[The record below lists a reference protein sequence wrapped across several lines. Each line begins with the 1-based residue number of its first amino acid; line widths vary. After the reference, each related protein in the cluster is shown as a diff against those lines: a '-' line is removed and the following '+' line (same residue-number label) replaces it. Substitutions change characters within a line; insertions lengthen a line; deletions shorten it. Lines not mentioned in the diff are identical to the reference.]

1 MVAAKTSPESQKELS
16 SLAQVPVIA
25 GTLNRGSELIAAG
38 LCVNDWCAFVGL
50 DTTSAELSV
59 LEAIFKIGESVP
71 TGISNELR
79 DSLVDSL
86 L

>member
-1 MVAAKTSPESQKELS
+1 MVAAKTPPESQKELA

-25 GTLNRGSELIAAG
+25 GTINRGSELIAAG
-38 LCVNDWCAFVGL
+38 LCANDWCAFVGL
-50 DTTSAELSV
+50 ETTSAELSV
-59 LEAIFKIGESVP
+59 LESIFKIGESVP
-71 TGISNELR
+71 SGISKELR